1 MNIMQKGLIL
11 TLILFVVA
19 NVSLSA
25 QTAPNFTF
33 TDTEGVTHDLYADYL
48 NQGKTVLLKIFF
60 VNCPPCR
67 AIAPSMQTLYEEW
80 GEGEYDVEFIEL
92 SNKSFDSNLD
102 VQGYK
107 NDFNIT
113 FPGAGADGGALIA
126 LEPYL
131 TGTFGSFF
139 GTPEF
144 AIISPNRSVNYGVG
158 GGSVANT
165 IAALDQAIA
174 DTGAQKPGGEVL
186 PSTIQI
192 QVEDFFGNVIQG
204 SELVLGSASS
214 SQEFP
219 LSLNNGIV
227 VFENFEEDY
236 PGLNDPVIRI
246 RKTDDARDKLSALD
260 ILILVR
266 HILNL
271 VPISNPDLLLA
282 ADVTGDSATNA
293 IDLLTLQRV
302 ILGLLSE
309 FPNVESYQFPVNDV
323 SVDVIPGETQII
335 QFIGVKTGD
344 LNGF

>member
-1 MNIMQKGLIL
+1 MQKGLIL
-11 TLILFVVA
+11 TLILFVIA

-33 TDTEGVTHDLYADYL
+33 TDTEGVTHDLYDDYL

-67 AIAPSMQTLYEEW
+67 AIAPSIQTLYEEW
-80 GEGEYDVEFIEL
+80 GEGEHDVEFIEL

-102 VQGYK
+102 VKEYK
-107 NDFNIT
+107 EEFNLT
-113 FPGAGADGGALIA
+113 FPGAGEDGGALIA
-126 LEPYL
+126 LEPYI

-144 AIISPNRSVNYGVG
+144 AVISPDGSVNYGIG
-158 GGSVANT
+158 GGGVANT

-174 DTGAQKPGGEVL
+174 DTGAEKPGAEVL
-186 PSTIQI
+186 PTTIQI
-192 QVEDFFGNVIQG
+192 QVEDFFGNSIEE

-219 LSLNNGIV
+219 LSLNNGII
-227 VFENFEEDY
+227 VFEKFEEDY
-236 PGLNDPVIRI
+236 PNLNDPVIRI
-246 RKTDDARDKLSALD
+246 RKTDGAKDKLSAID
-260 ILILVR
+260 ILILIR

-271 VPISNPDLLLA
+271 VPISDPDLLLA

-309 FPNVESYQFPVNDV
+309 FPNADAYQFPVNDI
-323 SVDVIPGETQII
+323 SIDVIPGETQVI
-335 QFIGVKTGD
+335 QFIGIKTGD